1 MLMGAS
7 GKAALLIR
15 LLFILLFRNKR
26 NAAPA
31 VLAERSLVIPCY
43 CRFGYPDVT
52 FSQPKVQAIAP
63 QRFAEKY
70 AAPGSLYISRAHF
83 PAAVRTF
90 HILSP
95 YLVHENLAS
104 LRFSVSLWFY
114 IFNLSR
120 KQNHVFVQRN
130 PICKY
135 FCLREEGEFFAFY
148 NMGALKKA
156 KKREKMP
163 LKTRKRL
170 NGGVALKSQKF
181 AGNSLPRISRV
192 FFYFPFFSLPKA
204 TNSRCLSRSIRR
216 IMLSSSS
223 SPQMLLRPAAYSASI
238 SSFILTTSASFLS
251 ILCSSGR

>member
-170 NGGVALKSQKF
+170 NGGVA
-181 AGNSLPRISRV
+181 
-192 FFYFPFFSLPKA
+192 FFFTFPFSACRRRQIRGACRGRSGGSCYPA
-204 TNSRCLSRSIRR
+204 RRRPRCCCARRHIPHRSA
-216 IMLSSSS
+216 LSS
-223 SPQMLLRPAAYSASI
+223 
-238 SSFILTTSASFLS
+238 
-251 ILCSSGR
+251 